1 MLLKSLEFIHQ
12 NGQKVKV
19 MEIPVW
25 EEDNLTSLRVKL
37 RLQTFITKIS
47 KDSTPKKMYSF
58 RDHLK
63 KTLKWHE
70 YSEIYKTDILKNNA

>member
-1 MLLKSLEFIHQ
+1 LLLKSLEFIHA

-19 MEIPVW
+19 TEIPLW
-25 EEDNLTSLRVKL
+25 EEDNLTSLRIKL

-47 KDSTPKKMYSF
+47 KDSTPKNMYSF

-63 KTLKWHE
+63 KSLKWHE
-70 YSEIYKTDILKNNA
+70 YAEIYKTDILKNNA